1 MLRTTWLMPCLL
13 LSLAMTAFS
22 AHSQDSNWVLFKQN
36 YLSQDGRI
44 VDHENGDISHSEG
57 QGYGMLLAVL
67 NDDPAT
73 FEKVWRW
80 TRNTLLRPSLWLF
93 AWRYDPK
100 THNVTDENN
109 ASDGD
114 TLIAWALLL
123 AGNKWHDQSY
133 LAASNN
139 IQDALINCLIIEQDS
154 RLLLLP
160 GLSGFT
166 KDDGYI
172 VNPSYFIF
180 PAWESFWR
188 QRHNEIWLKLKKSS
202 LELLNKA
209 RFGKPQLPSDWIF
222 IKNSGEVMP
231 AENWPARFGYDAIR
245 VPLYLSLSDTQA
257 HSMENFRHY
266 WANYARSTTPAWVSV
281 SGDERAS
288 YAMSGGMLAVRDLTM
303 GDYQQIE
310 TSVLPGEGY
319 YLSVLHML
327 SLFAVSL
334 KTK

>member
-57 QGYGMLLAVL
+57 QGYGMLLAVI

-73 FEKVWRW
+73 FEKMWRW

-93 AWRYDPK
+93 SWRYDPK
-100 THNVTDENN
+100 ERKVTDENN

-133 LAASNN
+133 LTASES
-139 IQDALINCLIIEQDS
+139 IQDAIINCLIIQQDS
-154 RLLLLP
+154 RYLLLP

-166 KDDGYI
+166 KDEGVI
-172 VNPSYFIF
+172 INPSYFVF
-180 PAWESFWR
+180 PAWESFWNH
-188 QRHNEIWLKLKKSS
+188 RHNDVWLKLKASS
-202 LELLNKA
+202 LNLITKA
-209 RFGKPQLPSDWIF
+209 HFGKTQLPSDWIF
-222 IKNSGEVMP
+222 VKNNGEVMP
-231 AENWPARFGYDAIR
+231 AEKWPARFSYDAIR
-245 VPLYLSLSDTQA
+245 IPLYLSLSDTQQ

-266 WANYARSTTPAWVSV
+266 WAGYARSATPAWVSV
-281 SGDERAS
+281 SGEERAS
-288 YAMSGGMLAVRDLTM
+288 YVMSGGILAVRDLTM
-303 GDYQQIE
+303 GDYQQMD
-310 TSVLPGEGY
+310 TTVRADEGY
-319 YLSVLHML
+319 YLSALHML

>member
-57 QGYGMLLAVL
+57 QGYGMLLAVI

-73 FEKVWRW
+73 FEKMWRW

-100 THNVTDENN
+100 VQKVTDENN

-133 LAASNN
+133 LTASDN

-154 RLLLLP
+154 RLLMLP

-188 QRHNEIWLKLKKSS
+188 QRHNEIWLKLKSSS

-222 IKNSGEVMP
+222 IKNNGEVMP

-245 VPLYLSLSDTQA
+245 IPLYLSLSDTQT

-281 SGDERAS
+281 SDDERAS
-288 YAMSGGMLAVRDLTM
+288 YPMSGGILAVRDLTM
-303 GDYQQIE
+303 GDYQQMD
-310 TSVLPGEGY
+310 TSVRSGEGY